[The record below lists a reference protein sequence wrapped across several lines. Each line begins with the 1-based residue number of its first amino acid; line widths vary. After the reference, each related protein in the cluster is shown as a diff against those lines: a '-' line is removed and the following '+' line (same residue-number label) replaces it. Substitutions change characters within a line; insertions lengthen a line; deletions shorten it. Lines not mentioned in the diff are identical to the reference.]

1 MKSTKHLTQEKEGI
15 YGRITEFLCKEKK
28 RVENGCVLLNLVCL
42 RCIIETSFIDIS
54 LFQLVVLNPD
64 VRGQNDH
71 NSFYGGRCF
80 AEFFFLFIYFISWR
94 LITLQ
99 YCSGFCNT
107 LT

>member
-1 MKSTKHLTQEKEGI
+1 MAESLSFFVKRKKEWRMGV
-15 YGRITEFLCKEKK
+15 YCF
-28 RVENGCVLLNLVCL
+28 NLVCL

-54 LFQLVVLNPD
+54 LFQLVALNPD